1 MKTAFC
7 FLGGWLLLIW
17 TNATAQSSTGSVR
30 ERMNFDTEW
39 RFAFGHPYDAAKD
52 FQHATGYFS
61 YYAKAAYGDGAASV
75 RFDDRAW
82 RELDLPHD
90 WAVELPFD
98 PKGSLSHG
106 FKAIGRQFP
115 ENSVGWYRKHFFIPK
130 ADEGK
135 RISIQFDGI
144 FRQAG
149 VWVNGFYLGTESS
162 GFTGME
168 YNISEYLNFNGENV
182 IAVRVDATMEEGWY
196 YEGAGIYRHVWLQK
210 TDPLHVTTHGTFV
223 NPIPAGPDAKIM
235 VSTTLINE
243 QTRSAGCTVHYE
255 VIDAAGNTV
264 SEAAIREFNLVPWQQ
279 KELQA
284 ELKLAAAHR
293 WSIDTPYL
301 YTLVTEIREGN
312 NVKDRSVTL
321 FGVRSIRFDPDKG
334 FFLNDKPIK
343 ITGTNNHQDHA
354 GVGTAVPDALMGFRL
369 RQLKKLGAIAYRTSH
384 HPPAPELLDS
394 CDRLGIL
401 VIDENRLMGVAD
413 HHFEYLKRLIL
424 RDRNHPSVIS
434 WSIGNE
440 EWGIEGNELGAKI
453 AQSMQA
459 FVKTI
464 DTTRAITAAISGGW
478 QKGISNVIDVMGVN
492 YVGQINTDQHHAE
505 FPRQPMWGT
514 EEGTTRATRGVYVLD
529 DEGHLIPAY
538 DARPYPHFKTI
549 EEGWKYYMARDY
561 LAGMFIW
568 TGFDYRGEPTPY
580 GWPSVTS
587 YFGMLDLCG
596 FPKDVAWYLRS
607 WWTKDTVL
615 HILPHWNWKG
625 DEGQVKDVWV
635 YSNCNEVELFLN
647 GKSLGRKKMEPLGHL
662 EWKVAFK
669 PGMLQAVGYLNGKK
683 VMVAKRETTGAAA
696 KAVLSADRNEI
707 HADSKDVS
715 VITVSV
721 QDTDGRA
728 VPTASDAFAFELD
741 GPGKIIGVGN
751 GNPVSLEPERF
762 IPTVQ
767 SIQPVLVKEKAVM
780 QLPDNNDMLQLQ
792 FDDGNWE
799 AAFGADR
806 DSAFGRRAKWVI
818 SRGHFV
824 LPEMDSTTRITY
836 FSRNIGKGQYVY
848 INGVKLAE
856 GLSKDSV
863 VQLSQSIVRPGKN
876 SFVIVAAPFL
886 KAQPWEEVGKDPGVI
901 QLLIPAG
908 KWKRKLFNGYTQVL
922 VQSSGQ
928 KGTITLHAFAAGIP
942 AAKLEIQ
949 AK

>member
-1 MKTAFC
+1 MRSGFYL
-7 FLGGWLLLIW
+7 FPISLLLLV
-17 TNATAQSSTGSVR
+17 NMAHAQQPFTGIR
-30 ERMNFDTEW
+30 ERINIDSGW
-39 RFAFGHPYDAAKD
+39 RFAFGHPNDVAKD
-52 FQHATGYFS
+52 FQHATSYFS
-61 YYAKAAYGDGAASV
+61 YLAKAAYGDGAASA

-98 PKGSLSHG
+98 PEGSLSHG
-106 FKAIGRQFP
+106 FKAIGRNFP
-115 ENSVGWYRKHFFIPK
+115 ENSVGWYRKHFFVSK

-144 FRQAG
+144 FRQSG
-149 VWVNGFYLGTESS
+149 VWVNGFFLGNEPS
-162 GFTGME
+162 GFTGAE
-168 YNISEYLNFNGENV
+168 YNISEYLNYNGENV

-210 TDPLHVTTHGTFV
+210 TAPLHVTTHGTFV
-223 NPIPAGPDAKIM
+223 NPVPVGSAAQIQ
-235 VSTTLINE
+235 VSTNLINE
-243 QTRSAGCTVHYE
+243 QTQPAGCTVHYS
-255 VIDAAGNTV
+255 VIDANRNTV
-264 SEAAIREFNLVPWQQ
+264 SEAVIAAFDLAPWQQ
-279 KELQA
+279 KEVQA
-284 ELKLAAAHR
+284 ALKLANVHR
-293 WSIDTPYL
+293 WSTDTPYL
-301 YTLVTEIREGN
+301 YTLVTEIRDGSR
-312 NVKDRSVTL
+312 VTDRAETV

-354 GVGTAVPDALMGFRL
+354 GVGTAVPDALIGFRL
-369 RQLKKLGAIAYRTSH
+369 RQLKKMGAIAYRTSH

-401 VIDENRLMGVAD
+401 VIDENRLMGVTD

-459 FVKTI
+459 YVKTI

-478 QKGISNVIDVMGVN
+478 QRGISNVIDVMGVN
-492 YVGQINTDQHHAE
+492 YVGQINTDQHHQE

-514 EEGTTRATRGVYVLD
+514 EEGTTRATRGVYVKD
-529 DEGHLIPAY
+529 DAGHLIPAY

-625 DEGQVKDVWV
+625 AEGQVKDVWV
-635 YSNCNEVELFLN
+635 YSNCTEVELWLN

-662 EWKVAFK
+662 EWKVAYK
-669 PGMLQAVGYLNGKK
+669 PGVLQAIGYINGKK
-683 VMVAKRETTGAAA
+683 VLVSKRETTGNAA
-696 KAVLSADRNEI
+696 KAVLTADRKEI
-707 HADSKDVS
+707 RADNKDVA
-715 VITVSV
+715 VVTVTV
-721 QDTDGRA
+721 QDVAGREI
-728 VPTASDAFAFELD
+728 PTAADAFTFELE
-741 GPGKIIGVGN
+741 GPGRIIGVGN
-751 GNPVSLEPERF
+751 GNPVSLEPERY
-762 IPTVQ
+762 IPTIQ
-767 SIQPVLVKEKAVM
+767 SVQPVLVKEKALM
-780 QLPDNNDMLQLQ
+780 QFPDNGMFQPE
-792 FDDGNWE
+792 FDDSNWE
-799 AAFGADR
+799 TAFSAER
-806 DSAFGRRAKWVI
+806 DSTFGRRANRVI
-818 SRGHFV
+818 HRGYFE
-824 LPEMDSTTRITY
+824 LPEMDSTTMLTY
-836 FSRNIGKGQYVY
+836 FSRNIGKDESVY
-848 INGVKLAE
+848 INGVNIAQ

-863 VQLSQSIVRPGKN
+863 IRLSRSIIRPGKN
-876 SFVIVAAPFL
+876 SFVLVAAPFL
-886 KAQPWEEVGKDPGVI
+886 KVQPWEEVNKDPGVI
-901 QLLIPAG
+901 QLYTPVG
-908 KWKRKLFNGYTQVL
+908 KWKRRLFNGYAQVL
-922 VQSSGQ
+922 VQSAGDN
-928 KGTITLHAFAAGIP
+928 GTIILRALAAGIP
-942 AAKLEIQ
+942 AVQLEIQ